1 MFLDFANFYKKF
13 IRNFSRIVALLTLML
28 WIIDKST
35 KNDSHGIWT
44 NKNKKN
50 QNALGAIGR
59 AGGGSLVE
67 MSKIWHL
74 L

>member
-1 MFLDFANFYKKF
+1 
-13 IRNFSRIVALLTLML
+13 ML

-35 KNDSHGIWT
+35 KNDSHSIWT

-67 MSKIWHL
+67 M
-74 L
+74 